1 MLSGTS
7 RKKNLVDA
15 EILRLNVSGIDLVT
29 VATRPDPAAP
39 AAASPALP
47 GATALQRGR
56 LRTRVPRRK
65 GAQWMG
71 LRAPVIVKLLGA
83 HLLALA
89 GALIALRA
97 SGAAGWPAT
106 HVVVAVVAGTT
117 VLFLLLALVALLP
130 LRALEAVASR
140 IWRGDFGARVEH
152 SMVADRSLGRIGEV
166 VNILLDGLTSDRR
179 RMHALATAVIEAG
192 DRERATLARE
202 LHDSTAQQLAALMFQ
217 LGAAHRDCTD
227 PELAARL
234 EQMQEL
240 AREALEE
247 VRLLAHT
254 VHPRVLDDLG
264 LVAAL
269 RKLAREGAAAGGQE
283 IEVVAS
289 EDSAAVPATQAAV
302 LYRVAQA
309 AVHNV
314 LKHSGAQHVE
324 LRLEVGDRTATLEVV
339 DDGRGFAL
347 ADAEKRRPGMGL
359 FTMRERVSLAG
370 GQFDVKSAP
379 GVGTHIT
386 ATVPLDVSDAAG
398 ASEENEGIA

>member
-1 MLSGTS
+1 MLRG
-7 RKKNLVDA
+7 R
-15 EILRLNVSGIDLVT
+15 ILCIRPMT
-29 VATRPDPAAP
+29 VVIQPDPVAP
-39 AAASPALP
+39 TAASPAAP
-47 GATALQRGR
+47 SATTLERRQPRP
-56 LRTRVPRRK
+56 RVPRRQ
-65 GAQWMG
+65 GARWMG

-83 HLLALA
+83 HLLAVV
-89 GALIALRA
+89 GALIALRT
-97 SGAAGWPAT
+97 SGGSGWPPT
-106 HVVVAVVAGTT
+106 HVVVAIVAVATVV
-117 VLFLLLALVALLP
+117 FMLLALVALLP

-227 PELAARL
+227 AELAARL

-269 RKLAREGAAAGGQE
+269 RKLAREGAAAGDQE

-289 EDSAAVPATQAAV
+289 EDASVPATQAAV

-324 LRLEVGDRTATLEVV
+324 LRLEVGDRKATLEIV

-370 GQFDVKSAP
+370 GQFDVKSAL
-379 GVGTHIT
+379 GAGTHIT
-386 ATVPLDVSDAAG
+386 ATVPLDVSDVAG
-398 ASEENEGIA
+398 ASGENEGIAHEQ